1 MLDKLFPRQIDNSIR
16 GYKAAL
22 WIFGTVIALRMLQSV
37 MIIFNGYQ
45 TVKDAD
51 GIPID
56 TYPGDAA
63 QNIMAL
69 FALNSLWRLLVC
81 LLGILVL
88 VRYRSA
94 VPIMFVLL
102 LLNYFGSLLLGQ
114 FMPLV
119 RVGTPPGPIVNMV
132 IFGLMAVG
140 LTLSLLPRHA
150 RE

>member
-102 LLNYFGSLLLGQ
+102 LLNYFGALLLGQ
-114 FMPLV
+114 FVPPI
-119 RVGTPPGPIVNMV
+119 RVGTPPGPIVNTV
-132 IFGLMAVG
+132 IFGLMMMG
-140 LTLSLLPRHA
+140 LALSLLR
-150 RE
+150 RERK